1 MTSASELNR
10 LLLFCGHSEVAN
22 FLNGSP
28 LNRHLYKHFLRL
40 LPQHQMVVPMV
51 SLFNEIYYQVV
62 RTSYDATPGVDIR
75 NRYFRDTEAQLQS
88 QTAAQ
93 LVYAVIWVLLRIKP
107 TLSFGE
113 ECFQAQLQ
121 PLIPPSGFSDFA
133 SQLYEEFRALGME
146 APSRFPTITCP
157 LDGLPTLVERVE
169 RDPDVPNL
177 VKIFLKSD
185 DHEANLRNWKAYSEA
200 WIAVT
205 GHFSHAAIERLVRLY
220 VRFSDQVRL
229 VEMIQDA
236 CPREDLLT
244 HTCYF
249 TELCTRISS
258 GVFAAETEKTE
269 EQEKKYVKVQKQDS
283 EVNVEVPQ
291 TTSPLSINI
300 TIPTAQQV
308 NINPQ
313 RVINRAVEEE
323 SNNPEK
329 TI

>member
-10 LLLFCGHSEVAN
+10 LLLFCGHSEVAD

-40 LPQHQMVVPMV
+40 LPQHQIEVPMV
-51 SLFNEIYYQVV
+51 SLFNEIYYQAV
-62 RTSYDATPGVDIR
+62 RTSYDATPGVDIT
-75 NRYFRDTEAQLQS
+75 NRYFRDSEAQLQS

-93 LVYAVIWVLLRIKP
+93 LVYVVVWVMLRIKP
-107 TLSFGE
+107 TLTFGE
-113 ECFQAQLQ
+113 ECFLAQLQ
-121 PLIPPSGFSDFA
+121 PFIQTSGFYDFA
-133 SQLYEEFRALGME
+133 SQLYEEFFALGIE
-146 APSRFPTITCP
+146 AQNRFPTITCP
-157 LDGLPTLVERVE
+157 IDGLPSLVEREE

-185 DHEANLRNWKAYSEA
+185 DHEANLHNWKAYSEA
-200 WIAVT
+200 WITIT
-205 GHFSHAAIERLVRLY
+205 GHFSHAAIERLVQLY

-244 HTCYF
+244 HSCYF
-249 TELCTRISS
+249 TELCARISS
-258 GVFAAETEKTE
+258 GEFAAETEKTE
-269 EQEKKYVKVQKQDS
+269 EQEKKMVQVQKQDK

-313 RVINRAVEEE
+313 RVINRAQEDEEN
-323 SNNPEK
+323 SSK
-329 TI
+329 

>member
-10 LLLFCGHSEVAN
+10 LLLFCGHSEVAD

-40 LPQHQMVVPMV
+40 LPQHQIEVPMV

-62 RTSYDATPGVDIR
+62 RTSYDATPGVDIT
-75 NRYFRDTEAQLQS
+75 NRYFRDSEAQLQS

-93 LVYAVIWVLLRIKP
+93 LVYAVIWALLRIKP
-107 TLSFGE
+107 SLTFGE
-113 ECFQAQLQ
+113 ECFQTQLQ
-121 PLIPPSGFSDFA
+121 PLIQTNGFSNFVN
-133 SQLYEEFRALGME
+133 QLYEEFRALGIE

-157 LDGLPTLVERVE
+157 IDGLPTLVEREE

-185 DHEANLRNWKAYSEA
+185 DHEANLRNWRAYSEA
-200 WIAVT
+200 WITVT
-205 GHFSHAAIERLVRLY
+205 GHFSHAAIERLTRLY
-220 VRFSDQVRL
+220 ARFSDQVRL

-249 TELCTRISS
+249 TELCARISS
-258 GVFAAETEKTE
+258 GVFAAETEKAE
-269 EQEKKYVKVQKQDS
+269 EHEKKKVQVQKQDN

-313 RVINRAVEEE
+313 RVINWAVETDENGPTE
-323 SNNPEK
+323 
-329 TI
+329 

>member
-10 LLLFCGHSEVAN
+10 LLLFCGHSEVAD

-40 LPQHQMVVPMV
+40 LPQHQIEVPMV
-51 SLFNEIYYQVV
+51 SLFNEIYYQAV
-62 RTSYDATPGVDIR
+62 RTSYDATPGVDII
-75 NRYFRDTEAQLQS
+75 NRYFRDSEAQFQS

-93 LVYAVIWVLLRIKP
+93 LVYAVIWELLRIKP
-107 TLSFGE
+107 TLTFGE

-121 PLIPPSGFSDFA
+121 PLIQTNVFSDFA
-133 SQLYEEFRALGME
+133 SLLYEEFRALGLE
-146 APSRFPTITCP
+146 APSKFPTITCP
-157 LDGLPTLVERVE
+157 IDGLPTLVEREE
-169 RDPDVPNL
+169 RDHDVPNL

-205 GHFSHAAIERLVRLY
+205 GRFSHAAIERLVHLY
-220 VRFSDQVRL
+220 VRVSDQVRL
-229 VEMIQDA
+229 LEMIQDA
-236 CPREDLLT
+236 CPREDLHT

-249 TELCTRISS
+249 TELCSLIES
-258 GVFAAETEKTE
+258 GQFAAEILQTE
-269 EQEKKYVKVQKQDS
+269 EPEKKKIQVRKQEN
-283 EVNVEVPQ
+283 EVNVEM
-291 TTSPLSINI
+291 TKTASPLSINI

-313 RVINRAVEEE
+313 RVINRAQEEE
-323 SNNPEK
+323 ENSSK
-329 TI
+329 